1 MSTKKNEETVPM
13 KTNKQDETRP
23 SAKTKGK
30 TEDSGLAATKPQKS
44 VKKAQTLQP
53 EEVDVLPQSD
63 LGSPTDAPPAGKPK
77 RAGWVWLGILMMFL
91 IAAAGSAIGYGFA
104 MKARAEAEM
113 NNRLTAAATQ
123 FILSQKDIENG
134 DLAMAKSR
142 LEYVI
147 QVYPDYPGAMDKLT
161 TVMVE
166 LAKTNPEAALQSA
179 AATPIPTVDTGNLES
194 LFQQAK
200 QQLTGEDWENL
211 YVSVNGIRNTDP
223 TYKSVQVDGM
233 YYMALRNLAIKRINS
248 GHLEVGI
255 YYFTMASKIGP
266 IDTEALG
273 YESRAMMF
281 LNAASSYG
289 VVWER
294 AMLGFQTLYGMVPYM
309 IDVNGVTVTQRYA
322 ESLAGYGDTLQ
333 SQSDWCGAVKQYEL
347 SQSIMSLESVNLI
360 IEDARGYCA
369 NPPATPTPTLE
380 PGVTPTGGKK
390 K

>member
-1 MSTKKNEETVPM
+1 M
-13 KTNKQDETRP
+13 KTNKLDETRP
-23 SAKTKGK
+23 SEPTKGT
-30 TEDSGLAATKPQKS
+30 TEGSGQAVTRPQKS
-44 VKKAQTLQP
+44 VKKAQALTP
-53 EEVDVLPQSD
+53 DEVDVVSQST
-63 LGSPTDAPPAGKPK
+63 LGPSDSVTLSGKPK
-77 RAGWVWLGILMMFL
+77 RAGWIWLGILMMFL

-147 QVYPDYPGAMDKLT
+147 QIYPDYPNAMDNLT
-161 TVMVE
+161 KVMVE

-179 AATPIPTVDTGNLES
+179 AATPIPTVNTSNLES

-200 QQLTGEDWENL
+200 QQLVNEDWENL
-211 YVSVNGIRNTDP
+211 FVSVTGIRNSDP

-248 GHLEVGI
+248 GHMEVGI
-255 YYFTMASKIGP
+255 YYLTMASKIGP

-289 VVWER
+289 VDWER

-322 ESLAGYGDTLQ
+322 ESIAGYGDTLQ
-333 SQSDWCGAVKQYEL
+333 AQSDWCGAMKQYEL
-347 SQSIMSLESVNLI
+347 SLSIMSLESVNLI
-360 IEDARGYCA
+360 IEDARSYCA